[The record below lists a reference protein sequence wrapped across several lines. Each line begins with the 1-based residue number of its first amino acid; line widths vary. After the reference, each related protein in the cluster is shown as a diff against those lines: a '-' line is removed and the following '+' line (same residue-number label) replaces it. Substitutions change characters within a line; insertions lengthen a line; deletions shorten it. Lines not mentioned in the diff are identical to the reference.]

1 MRKDHDAV
9 TDNRPKCS
17 ATGGKTIFYTSAE
30 AEEALAHVKDR
41 RAKGISLL
49 EDPKSEVRIHPCFSC
64 GGWHMTSEVDPPS
77 ERLSRGRRRRPNQR
91 RRR

>member
-1 MRKDHDAV
+1 M

-49 EDPKSEVRIHPCFSC
+49 EDPKSEVRIHPCLTGC
-64 GGWHMTSEVDPPS
+64 GYWHMTSEEQPPA
-77 ERLSRGRRRRPNQR
+77 ERMSRGRRRRPNQR
-91 RRR
+91 RKGR